1 MKCPC
6 NSKRLRQIPQ
16 GNEVDLNLASRT
28 SLPLADEKYASSL
41 HKFHVKQWWLIAVC
55 VAGYYAIATHIELS
69 EKLAGL
75 TAHYEHWQLDEL
87 PLTLLLLSVS
97 LCVLAYRRTQDA
109 RRELAHRIHAQ
120 AHACELL
127 RQNRDLS
134 RRLTQIQE
142 SERRA
147 LARELHDEFGQNCTA
162 LRAEASYILHATVDD
177 KVHASARCIAVAAE
191 TLSAIVRELLQRLRP
206 PMLDALGLE
215 SALQELCERWEEQT
229 GIACGLLT
237 HPADAKFDESTSIAI
252 FRLVQE
258 ALTNVTRHA
267 CATQVRIILHKGAD
281 LKLNIQDDG
290 RGMINPEDSHP
301 GFGLLGMRE
310 RVAAL
315 QGKITF
321 SSLPGSGLHIAVEL
335 PLNLED

>member
-1 MKCPC
+1 MIFNPASEEPPLHPKLSAKAHRVKSISEC
-6 NSKRLRQIPQ
+6 LRALCIKEWWIIAGGVLAFYTFATQIQ
-16 GNEVDLNLASRT
+16 
-28 SLPLADEKYASSL
+28 
-41 HKFHVKQWWLIAVC
+41 
-55 VAGYYAIATHIELS
+55 LS
-69 EKLAGL
+69 EKIARL
-75 TAHYEHWQLDEL
+75 TTHYEHWQLDEL
-87 PLTLLLLSVS
+87 PLTLLLLSVG
-97 LCVLAYRRTQDA
+97 LCVLAYHRTQDA
-109 RRELAHRIHAQ
+109 SRELTQRIHAQ
-120 AHACELL
+120 SRATELL

-162 LRAEASYILHATVDD
+162 VRAEASYILHATVDD
-177 KVHASARCIAVAAE
+177 KVSASARRISVAAE
-191 TLSAIVRELLQRLRP
+191 TLSAIVRELLHRLRP
-206 PMLDALGLE
+206 PMLDTLGLE

-237 HPADAKFDESTSIAI
+237 DPNDAKLDESISIAI

-258 ALTNVTRHA
+258 ALTNVSRHA
-267 CATQVRIILHKGAD
+267 SATQVRVTLHTGAA

-290 RGMINPEDSHP
+290 KGMINPGGLHP

-315 QGKITF
+315 QGNIAF
-321 SSLPGSGLHIAVEL
+321 SSQPGSGLHISVEL
-335 PLNLED
+335 PLRTAKT